1 MVWVLTYC
9 TELWG
14 QWLVDWSCCLLLGPG
29 IPFLKRDD
37 GGWLLSNLSTIK
49 KRLDF
54 LDGFNTK
61 LQLFCTGV
69 VVFLYFLFVNLCSPR
84 MKAWKMRP
92 WKKTLPQKW
101 RIAEG
106 YATSTTNLK
115 PLDFPCSRR
124 KHIAITY
131 VCLMLS
137 PLVFHRPWKI
147 VLGEINKV
155 GSYST
160 SYKWGYSS
168 YK

>member
-14 QWLVDWSCCLLLGPG
+14 QWLVDWSCWLLLGPG
-29 IPFLKRDD
+29 IPFFEK
-37 GGWLLSNLSTIK
+37 GWLWMITIK
-49 KRLDF
+49 SINHQETAGFSGWLQHQTSTF
-54 LDGFNTK
+54 LYR
-61 LQLFCTGV
+61 CCC
-69 VVFLYFLFVNLCSPR
+69 FLYFLFVNLCSPR

-92 WKKTLPQKW
+92 WKKNTASKMEDCR
-101 RIAEG
+101 RIR
-106 YATSTTNLK
+106 NINHQLK
-115 PLDFPCSRR
+115 TIGLSLF
-124 KHIAITY
+124 KVETY
-131 VCLMLS
+131 SNHLYCLMLS

-147 VLGEINKV
+147 GEINKV